1 MRNRTPLNFCLQ
13 RFLDVALPV
22 VLVGVVLTELQ
33 GGSLPDGSL
42 DGLTGSPGEF
52 SCGYTGSCHSGKP
65 LNESGGTLTLSGPE
79 MYGPCDT
86 LEIRIDLAREGQR
99 RWGFMITALDIRDSA
114 AGQLVV
120 SDSLRTRYGEAI
132 NRQYIKQTIP
142 GTDAG
147 VADTAPGWSVLWVA
161 PDTSV
166 GDVIFY
172 VAGNAANGDGLP
184 SGDYIYTKQKTV
196 SADFTTSVGEETENP
211 LPTSFE
217 LSQNYPN
224 PFNPSTR
231 IDLKLAQAAE
241 WRIDIYNL
249 SGRRVETF
257 SGFSFAEIVSVEWN
271 ASEFASGVYFYK
283 ATSGGIAMS
292 RKMVLL
298 K

>member
-1 MRNRTPLNFCLQ
+1 MEI
-13 RFLDVALPV
+13 V
-22 VLVGVVLTELQ
+22 
-33 GGSLPDGSL
+33 
-42 DGLTGSPGEF
+42 
-52 SCGYTGSCHSGKP
+52 
-65 LNESGGTLTLSGPE
+65 GPE
-79 MYGPCDT
+79 TYAPGDT
-86 LEIRIDLAREGQR
+86 LEIKIALARAGQM

-142 GTDAG
+142 GSDARIL
-147 VADTAPGWSVLWVA
+147 DTAPGWSVLWVA

-184 SGDYIYTKQKTV
+184 TGDFIYTRQKTV
-196 SADFTTSVGEETENP
+196 SADFATSVGEQTANP
-211 LPTSFE
+211 LPASFE

-231 IDLKLAQAAE
+231 IDMKLAEAAR
-241 WRIDIYNL
+241 WRIDIYDL

-257 SGFSFAEIVSVEWN
+257 SGYSSAGIVSVEWN
-271 ASEFASGVYFYK
+271 ARDLPSGVYFYK
-283 ATSGGIAMS
+283 ARAGSFKS
-292 RKMVLL
+292 SKKMLLL